1 MLPLSLFPIT
11 MPYQQTYT
19 HVLKCLS
26 LCYFLVT
33 LQDQVLEQTLFSTA
47 ANKLRYCE
55 SQKISRLIE

>member
-1 MLPLSLFPIT
+1 MLPLCLFPIT
-11 MPYQQTYT
+11 IPCQQTYT
-19 HVLKCLS
+19 HVLNCLS
-26 LCYFLVT
+26 VCYFRLI